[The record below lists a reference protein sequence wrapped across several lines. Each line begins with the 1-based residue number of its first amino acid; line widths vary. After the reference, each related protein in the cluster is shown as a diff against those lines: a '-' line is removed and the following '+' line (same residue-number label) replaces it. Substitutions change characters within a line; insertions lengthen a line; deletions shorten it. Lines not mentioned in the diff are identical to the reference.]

1 MHTSYDNHRVVILSL
16 AGNVQKLV
24 IFGGKCPE
32 IGHFWREMSRKD
44 FIGYYTTRKENINV

>member
-1 MHTSYDNHRVVILSL
+1 MDMAILYDNHRVVILSL

-32 IGHFWREMSRKD
+32 KILFGKKGE
-44 FIGYYTTRKENINV
+44 Y